1 MMLNMHTSLFALA
14 LLAQTLAPTT
24 ALADE
29 QPPAPEEYAPP
40 KSKVAAPSDPS
51 GTYMVPRSVL
61 YQGGDIPSNAHIETK
76 PNVAFIVSGV
86 SIFGSA
92 YVTSLIYGLSTCGA
106 QSECRKGS
114 GWLYLPLVGPFVTA
128 AQAPTTGGQA
138 LAAFDGGV
146 QVLGATL
153 AIVGFALPR
162 RFVTW
167 QNKSMTLTVTPG
179 MASAPGPSLPSV
191 AASKPDFGT
200 GLSITLTHL

>member
-1 MMLNMHTSLFALA
+1 MMLNMHTSLFALG
-14 LLAQTLAPTT
+14 LLALAPTT

-29 QPPAPEEYAPP
+29 QPTAPAEYAPP
-40 KSKVAAPSDPS
+40 KPTAVAAPSDPKS
-51 GTYMVPRSVL
+51 TYVVPRSVL
-61 YQGGDIPSNAHIETK
+61 YQGGDIPSNAHIETR
-76 PNVAFIVSGV
+76 PNVAFIVTGV

-92 YVTSLIYGLSTCGA
+92 YATSLIYGLSTCGA
-106 QSECRKGS
+106 QSKCRKGS

-146 QVLGATL
+146 QLLGVTL
-153 AIVGFALPR
+153 AIVGFAVPR

-167 QNKSMTLTVTPG
+167 QNKSMMLTVTPG
-179 MASAPGPSLPSV
+179 MASAPGPSLPI
-191 AASKPDFGT
+191 ATGSKPDLGT